1 MSKGRRIRNARERPE
16 KKKLQGLTTENYRVL
31 KWTSMLTLG
40 TGIFGKIFYDITGMS
55 DPVQNIFESIGYI
68 SVPLYSFLEVKA
80 FHHTEH
86 RWKHLLK
93 IFLLYLVSYIPY
105 SMMMTG
111 NLFTIENQNICLT
124 ALIGFLC
131 LWTADRDFR
140 KPFEEYIHSR
150 KFLNL
155 ISFSTN
161 GIIAGIGAIGASY
174 LKAESGLYALP
185 LLMIFNG
192 AENSRHKKIVQ
203 AIAMLVW
210 CGQMILSKNY
220 YALSAILALIPIW
233 ILQDR
238 DSVFHERESKVN
250 QNLKIFERIFYP
262 ACLWGMALAK
272 TIMLMM

>member
-93 IFLLYLVSYIPY
+93 IFLLYLASYIPY

-111 NLFTIENQNICLT
+111 NLFTIGNQNICLT

-155 ISFSTN
+155 ISFSVN
-161 GIIAGIGAIGASY
+161 GIIAGIGVITASF
-174 LKAESGLYALP
+174 LKAENGLYAMP
-185 LLMIFNG
+185 MLMIMNG
-192 AENSRHKKIVQ
+192 AENCRHKKLVQ
-203 AIAMLVW
+203 AIALLAW
-210 CGQMILSKNY
+210 CGQMMLSKNY
-220 YALSAILALIPIW
+220 YALSALLSLIPIW

-238 DSVFHERESKVN
+238 DSVFQMKDGKANHFLEVLEM
-250 QNLKIFERIFYP
+250 IFYP
-262 ACLWGMALAK
+262 ACLWGMGIAK